1 MILGLI
7 SPLFIRTFKAKTSF
21 GMILYYKADVKSEFY
36 HRPVLT
42 IELMFVIMKLH
53 IANQT
58 RPEVIPANFL
68 YTLWQ
73 RLKQLLRDTSAVLQL
88 PKNLLKEYAMFLV
101 PEIRKFYKS
110 EEGRQYYAEWLKKHP
125 EFQEQEKPS
134 A

>member
-1 MILGLI
+1 
-7 SPLFIRTFKAKTSF
+7 
-21 GMILYYKADVKSEFY
+21 MILYHQSDVKSEFY

-42 IELMFVIMKLH
+42 IELMFVIMKPH
-53 IANQT
+53 IANRT
-58 RPEVIPANFL
+58 RPEVIPATIL
-68 YTLWQ
+68 SVLWQ

-110 EEGRQYYAEWLKKHP
+110 EEGKQHYAEWLKKHP
-125 EFQEQEKPS
+125 EYQEQEKTS

>member
-1 MILGLI
+1 
-7 SPLFIRTFKAKTSF
+7 
-21 GMILYYKADVKSEFY
+21 MILYYQADVKSEFY

-42 IELMFVIMKLH
+42 IELMFVVMESR

-58 RPEVIPANFL
+58 GLEVISATIL
-68 YTLWQ
+68 SVLWQ

-101 PEIRKFYKS
+101 PEILKFYKS
-110 EEGRQYYAEWLKKHP
+110 EEGKRYYAEWLKKHP
-125 EFQEQEKPS
+125 EYQEQEKSS